1 MALNASSKERDAL
14 FGVLRSQKAN
24 KMCFDC
30 KAKNPTWSSVTFG
43 VYICLDCSSLHRN
56 AGVHVTFV
64 RSVNLDVWS
73 YKQLRQMKVG
83 GNQSF
88 TDFLAKHPASYS
100 ASHTDVKEK
109 YTSRAATLYKEEL
122 ARRCALDEQRY
133 GPSKVVADGLDS
145 TGADAGSGADSTAGA
160 KSGDFFDTWDA
171 PAPVKKPSESNSGTP
186 NLISLGLS
194 PGNTP
199 LNSRPASPRVPGI
212 GLGSGRST
220 PVSNNNSNNNSPA
233 VSSGLA
239 SSPAPAPSRTVTS
252 SSLRASSATAGAGTA
267 TTTRPKTL
275 GARVSS
281 AGTGTGGAIGKGK
294 LGGVKRGGAVNF
306 EEAERKAREE
316 EERIKKLG
324 YDERQEREAEE
335 RRRQE
340 TVATATSKS
349 ASSSSTY
356 QSTREYG
363 SRIEAAN
370 GANKDSKEMERLG
383 MGFKKLG
390 FGQVAGMSGAES
402 AKEAER
408 QRKLAERRA
417 RGFADDEDEPA
428 TDYARKTFGNQKG
441 ISSDQYFQTG
451 DYDAGATREAQQR
464 LQSFNGATAI
474 SSSQYFGR
482 DEDDEHE
489 LEESIL
495 GANGLGSL
503 ESQAR
508 DVVRNIMDTTGI
520 ESLDDV
526 QSALR
531 NGVIRFG
538 DMLARYT

>member
-88 TDFLAKHPASYS
+88 TDFLSKHPTSYS
-100 ASHTDVKEK
+100 VNNTDVKEK

-122 ARRCALDEQRY
+122 ARRCAQDEQRY
-133 GPSKVVADGLDS
+133 GTSKVVIEGAEGSLD
-145 TGADAGSGADSTAGA
+145 THDSSNQQNKA
-160 KSGDFFDTWDA
+160 GDFFDTWDSR
-171 PAPVKKPSESNSGTP
+171 PQIKKMDSSSNGTP
-186 NLISLGLS
+186 TPPLISLGGGLS
-194 PGNTP
+194 ATNSP
-199 LNSRPASPRVPGI
+199 LNSRPASPRVG
-212 GLGSGRST
+212 GTGAATLGGSGRST
-220 PVSNNNSNNNSPA
+220 PI
-233 VSSGLA
+233 SSST
-239 SSPAPAPSRTVTS
+239 SSPIVSTTTTTAPRTVTS
-252 SSLRASSATAGAGTA
+252 SSLRSSTTVGASTSSK
-267 TTTRPKTL
+267 PKTL
-275 GARVSS
+275 GTRMSS
-281 AGTGTGGAIGKGK
+281 STGTGSNSNSSGGMTKGK
-294 LGGVKRGGAVNF
+294 LGGVKRGGTVNF

-324 YDERQEREAEE
+324 YDENQERQLEQQ
-335 RRRQE
+335 RQQE
-340 TVATATSKS
+340 LNVNTTKP
-349 ASSSSTY
+349 SSSY

-370 GANKDSKEMERLG
+370 GQQKDSKELERLG

-390 FGQVAGMSGAES
+390 FGQVSGISGADS

-408 QRKLAERRA
+408 QQKLADRRA
-417 RGFADDEDEPA
+417 RGFDDNHEEPVP
-428 TDYARKTFGNQKG
+428 DYARKTFGNQKG
-441 ISSDQYFQTG
+441 ISSDQYFQVG
-451 DYDAGATREAQQR
+451 DYDANASREAQSR

-482 DEDDEHE
+482 DDEDEQE
-489 LEESIL
+489 LEDSIL
-495 GANGLGSL
+495 GANGWGGL
-503 ESQAR
+503 ENQAR

-520 ESLDDV
+520 ENLDDV
-526 QSALR
+526 QSAVR
-531 NGVIRFG
+531 NGALKLG
-538 DMLARYT
+538 DWLSRYT

>member
-14 FGVLRSQKAN
+14 FTVLRSQKAN

-133 GPSKVVADGLDS
+133 GPSKVVAEGFDGNAAEVG
-145 TGADAGSGADSTAGA
+145 GASDGGLGGGANT
-160 KSGDFFDTWDA
+160 KSADFFDTWDA
-171 PAPVKKPSESNSGTP
+171 PAPVKKASESSSGTP
-186 NLISLGLS
+186 PLISLGLS

-220 PVSNNNSNNNSPA
+220 PNNSNTLPA

-239 SSPAPAPSRTVTS
+239 TSSSSSSTPAPSRTVTS
-252 SSLRASSATAGAGTA
+252 SSLRASSTAGTSATA
-267 TTTRPKTL
+267 TTRPKTL
-275 GARVSS
+275 GVRVSS
-281 AGTGTGGAIGKGK
+281 TGSGVGATGKGK

-335 RRRQE
+335 QRRQQDS
-340 TVATATSKS
+340 VAA
-349 ASSSSTY
+349 ASSSSAY

-370 GANKDSKEMERLG
+370 GQNQDSKEVERLG

-417 RGFADDEDEPA
+417 RGFADDQDEPA

-451 DYDAGATREAQQR
+451 DYDASATREAQQR

-482 DEDDEHE
+482 DEDEEHE